1 MKKFADCEVKVMKRF
16 AGSSIFWGVV
26 LICTAVLLIFNSL
39 GISVGYLD
47 GGGLPVVRIVLG
59 VLCAAWLITE
69 IVKLRFA
76 RIFVPLAF
84 ILLLFEGELASMLHV
99 PGKDIYSSWTI
110 LLCAALLTAGVSLLT
125 HGRNR
130 HFKIGKDD
138 GTLNVEFSDKT
149 EERDNETA
157 EHDDGGDITCH
168 LSSVTKYIDCTNF
181 TKKQINCDKGSV
193 EIFFE
198 NTDRYTGGGEL
209 VIANNMGSVE
219 IHIPEDW
226 YTVGDIIN
234 SLGSVELPRMTEK
247 SVKPLRISGAN
258 NVGSVEISR

>member
-76 RIFVPLAF
+76 RIFFPLAF

-130 HFKIGKDD
+130 HFKIGKND
-138 GTLNVEFSDKT
+138 GTLNVEFSDK
-149 EERDNETA
+149 TA

-181 TKKQINCDKGSV
+181 TKNQINCDKGSV

>member
-1 MKKFADCEVKVMKRF
+1 M
-16 AGSSIFWGVV
+16 

-76 RIFVPLAF
+76 RIFFPLAF

-125 HGRNR
+125 HGRN
-130 HFKIGKDD
+130 D
-138 GTLNVEFSDKT
+138 GTLNVEFSDK
-149 EERDNETA
+149 TA

>member
-1 MKKFADCEVKVMKRF
+1 MKNLQTARLKLKF

-76 RIFVPLAF
+76 RIFFPLAF

-130 HFKIGKDD
+130 HFKIGK
-138 GTLNVEFSDKT
+138 
-149 EERDNETA
+149 
-157 EHDDGGDITCH
+157 DDGGDITCH

>member
-1 MKKFADCEVKVMKRF
+1 MKKVADYEVTVMKKFS
-16 AGSSIFWGVV
+16 GSNIFWGVV

-39 GISVGYLD
+39 GVSVGYLD

-76 RIFVPLAF
+76 RIFFPLAF
-84 ILLLFEGELASMLHV
+84 ILLLFEGEIASMLRV
-99 PGKDIYSSWTI
+99 PGKDLYSAWTI
-110 LLCAALLTAGVSLLT
+110 LLCAVLLTAGVSLLT
-125 HGRNR
+125 HGRKR
-130 HFKIGKDD
+130 HVKIGKDD
-138 GTLNVEFSDKT
+138 GTLNVEFSDK
-149 EERDNETA
+149 TA

-198 NTDRYTGGGEL
+198 NTDSYTGNGEL

-226 YTVGDIIN
+226 YTVGDITN

-258 NVGSVEISR
+258 HVGSVEISR